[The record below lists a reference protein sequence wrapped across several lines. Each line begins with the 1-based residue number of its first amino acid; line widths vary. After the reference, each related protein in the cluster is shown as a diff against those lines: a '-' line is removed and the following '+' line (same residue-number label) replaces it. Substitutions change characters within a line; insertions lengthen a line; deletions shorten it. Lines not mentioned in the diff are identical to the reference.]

1 MNHTPKDVPS
11 SHEKAQ
17 PPIIFVDSHAHL
29 ELEPLAEDVLGVL
42 KRAESA
48 CVMAIVTVGIDI
60 DDVKKAIRIAEQFE
74 QVFASVGFHPH
85 NASLVGEDS
94 LAAMEKFARHPKVV
108 AYGEIGLD
116 FFRNR
121 SPRDIQ
127 IGVFKDQIALAKSLA
142 KPLVIHLRDAYEE
155 GLEMLEEAAP
165 FPASGVIHCFSG
177 TKGHAERALQLG
189 FSISIPGTIT
199 YKKNDDLRSIVR
211 RLPEDKMLL
220 ETDCP
225 FLSPEPLRGTDNEPA
240 NIVHTA
246 RRIAE
251 VRGQTI
257 RDVAAATSENAIRL
271 FRFPGLQIQMS

>member
-1 MNHTPKDVPS
+1 MSRTAKDIPSIHDKVP
-11 SHEKAQ
+11 Q
-17 PPIIFVDSHAHL
+17 QVTFIDSHAHL
-29 ELEPLAEDVLGVL
+29 ELDPLVKDVPGVL

-48 CVMAIVTVGIDI
+48 GVMVIVTVGIDI
-60 DDVKKAIRIAEQFE
+60 DDVNRAISIAEQFG

-85 NASLVGEDS
+85 NASSVDDNS
-94 LAAMEKFARHPKVV
+94 LAAMEIFARHPKVV

-142 KPLVIHLRDAYEE
+142 KPLVIHLRDAYEA
-155 GLEMLEEAAP
+155 GLDMLEKTAP
-165 FPASGVIHCFSG
+165 FPDSGVIHCFSG
-177 TKGHAERALQLG
+177 NKEHAERALQLG

-199 YKKNDDLRSIVR
+199 YKKNDALRSIVR
-211 RLPEDKMLL
+211 ELPEDKILL

-251 VRGQTI
+251 VCGKTI
-257 RDVAAATSENAIRL
+257 SDVALATSENAIRL
-271 FRFPGLQIQMS
+271 FRFPGLKIQVR